1 MKISFDPGK
10 NGFHMPSG
18 LGGRSIVMVSE
29 SDKTLAVYNFLKFD
43 NFFWRT
49 PRLCE
54 QTCGVNTFVPIDSW
68 LAFGEDSIWY
78 C

>member
-1 MKISFDPGK
+1 MDEISFDPGK
-10 NGFHMPSG
+10 NGFRRPSG

-54 QTCGVNTFVPIDSW
+54 
-68 LAFGEDSIWY
+68 
-78 C
+78 